1 LIGPV
6 LVAGLSRTIL
16 NSMPDWALFVV
27 IVGGVVIG
35 ALAGLFLSRRYL
47 AHWRTTADGPVVAAV
62 ATMVMTL
69 FALVLAFAVVT
80 LYDQYSAAS
89 DGVTAEATDLSQI
102 VRDSHV
108 FPPATQLKI
117 DRAVKAYIVE
127 VRDNEFPLMHA
138 GKEDQVAN
146 DLFQDIFAAFQSYN
160 PQTTAQVGFYNSA
173 VNQLNDAVTQRR
185 ARLEEVNAALP
196 SAFAALLFLSALVS
210 ILTTFFL
217 STENSTLEVVLV
229 ASVAVIVGAGLLT
242 ALLLQYPFSGSV
254 AVSSHPF
261 VEGALTKI
269 VGTG

>member
-1 LIGPV
+1 
-6 LVAGLSRTIL
+6 
-16 NSMPDWALFVV
+16 MPDWALFVV
-27 IVGGVVIG
+27 IVGGVMVA

-47 AHWRTTADGPVVAAV
+47 ARWRTTADGPVVAAV

-80 LYDQYSAAS
+80 LYDQYNAAS
-89 DGVTAEATDLSQI
+89 ESVTAEATDLAQI
-102 VRDSHV
+102 VRDSHT
-108 FPPATQLKI
+108 FPPAAQKKVQ
-117 DRAVKAYIVE
+117 DAVKAYVLE
-127 VRDNEFPLMHA
+127 VRDREFGLMHD
-138 GKEDQVAN
+138 GKEDPVAS
-146 DLFQDIFAAFQSYN
+146 DRLQDIFTAFEGYS

-173 VNQLNDAVTQRR
+173 VTQLNDAVTQRR
-185 ARLEEVNAALP
+185 ARLEEVDAALP

-229 ASVAVIVGAGLLT
+229 ACVAMIVGAGLLT

-261 VEGALTKI
+261 VQGALGQL

>member
-1 LIGPV
+1 
-6 LVAGLSRTIL
+6 
-16 NSMPDWALFVV
+16 MPDWALFVV
-27 IVGGVVIG
+27 IVGGVLIV
-35 ALAGLFLSRRYL
+35 ALAGLFVSRRYL
-47 AHWRTTADGPVVAAV
+47 AHWRSTADGPVVAAV

-80 LYDQYSAAS
+80 LYDQYNGAS
-89 DGVTAEATDLSQI
+89 ESVTGEATDLAQI
-102 VRDSHV
+102 VRDSDT
-108 FPPATQLKI
+108 FPPAARDKI
-117 DRAVKAYIVE
+117 DNAVKAYIIE
-127 VRDNEFPLMHA
+127 VRGTEFGLMHN
-138 GKEDQVAN
+138 GKEDDVAS
-146 DLFQDIFAAFQSYN
+146 DRLQGIFSAFENYN
-160 PQTTAQVGFYNSA
+160 PQTNAQVGFYNSA
-173 VNQLNDAVTQRR
+173 VAQLNDAVTQRR
-185 ARLEEVNAALP
+185 ARLEAVDAALP

-261 VEGALTKI
+261 IEGSLAKL